1 MSTKLGTS
9 LLLLSVLLLTAAC
22 GSTNATE
29 EAALATAIPQA
40 QVAPTTET
48 QAEVAPTTETQA
60 EVAPTTETQAEVAPT
75 TAPEAAASAPIAYNG
90 ADWTRIALTDA
101 RTGETFTF
109 ADFAGKTVFVH
120 PMARWCTNCRSSQ
133 RRVRD
138 EVFPQMDSNQF
149 VFVSLTVE
157 TSDTAE
163 NMSVYANDNQF
174 PWVFSVMTTDLL
186 AALSSQLGAS
196 VSNPPTQPHFIIRP
210 DGTVSGLMT
219 GSTPSD
225 DLIADLTTAN
235 NLQ

>member
-29 EAALATAIPQA
+29 EAALATVIPQA
-40 QVAPTTET
+40 Q
-48 QAEVAPTTETQA
+48 
-60 EVAPTTETQAEVAPT
+60 VAPTTETQAEVAPT

>member
-40 QVAPTTET
+40 Q
-48 QAEVAPTTETQA
+48 
-60 EVAPTTETQAEVAPT
+60 VAPTTETQAEVAPT

>member
-40 QVAPTTET
+40 Q
-48 QAEVAPTTETQA
+48 
-60 EVAPTTETQAEVAPT
+60 VAPTTETQAEVAPT

-157 TSDTAE
+157 TSDTAG
-163 NMSVYANDNQF
+163 NMAVYANDNQF